1 MAQIDVQMNEIS
13 IDEARFWP
21 RFHWERKIVHSKI
34 PVKNE
39 RGRPKIR
46 SGEAC
51 PEYSAPRINKH
62 RHRHR
67 HRHALG
73 SKQHHQSREFL
84 LVVCNRN
91 KQGFNLS
98 QDFCHLALAA
108 WTKNKKQKK
117 TKNTNLSVRIRSNID
132 MLRNFVKT
140 FPVANRPR
148 SQNFSGLKMD
158 AFSNHVTNYYKV
170 YTAGLAFVTSY
181 AVGTSYIVNLQLRPI
196 EVLIQESKERSD
208 KLSTETK
215 QSIDK
220 LSTESRERTDKLSIE
235 MKQSFDKLEMQM
247 KESNHII
254 NSRVDSALLRSLD
267 LPRAPK
273 PAGEK
278 GIRVNRD
285 QHTS

>member
-1 MAQIDVQMNEIS
+1 M
-13 IDEARFWP
+13 
-21 RFHWERKIVHSKI
+21 
-34 PVKNE
+34 
-39 RGRPKIR
+39 
-46 SGEAC
+46 
-51 PEYSAPRINKH
+51 
-62 RHRHR
+62 
-67 HRHALG
+67 
-73 SKQHHQSREFL
+73 
-84 LVVCNRN
+84 
-91 KQGFNLS
+91 
-98 QDFCHLALAA
+98 
-108 WTKNKKQKK
+108 
-117 TKNTNLSVRIRSNID
+117 
-132 MLRNFVKT
+132 KT

-196 EVLIQESKERSD
+196 EVLIQESKERSDKLSTETKQSIDKLSTESKERSD